1 MKGVFGNLIFF
12 FFLDNS
18 AASAEHSQG
27 LEKQGGRVA
36 GAAEACPLASVPAQS
51 AKKPCAGKP

>member
-1 MKGVFGNLIFF
+1 MSGNLIFFF

-18 AASAEHSQG
+18 ASSAEHSQG
-27 LEKQGGRVA
+27 LEKQGVRVA
-36 GAAEACPLASVPAQS
+36 RAAEAGPLVSGPTES

>member
-1 MKGVFGNLIFF
+1 MSGNLISFF

-18 AASAEHSQG
+18 ASSAEHSQG
-27 LEKQGGRVA
+27 LEKQGVHVA
-36 GAAEACPLASVPAQS
+36 RAAEAGPLVSGPAES